1 MGTSVATVTS
11 ADGTSI
17 AFERV
22 GDGPPVV
29 LVGGALNDRSFQPLV
44 ELAALLAPDF
54 TVYTYDRRGRGD
66 SGDTAPYAVAREVD
80 DLEALIAEAGGSAC
94 AYGLSSGAV
103 LALEAAARGVTI
115 TKLALFEPP
124 LTVDDGTDSDD
135 EEFDA
140 QLAELI
146 WAGRRGDAIELF
158 MTGIGLPSEAID
170 GARRSPTWSGL
181 EAMAHT
187 ILYDDAITGDR
198 SLLTERLA
206 SVTVP
211 TLVIASGASSPYLH
225 DAAQAVA
232 DALPDAQLRTLEG
245 QFHDVASKDI
255 ASVVTEFFTGLDP
268 MLEHR

>member
-1 MGTSVATVTS
+1 MRTSVATVTS

-80 DLEALIAEAGGSAC
+80 DLEALIAEAGGSAF

-103 LALEAAARGVTI
+103 LALEAAARGLAI

-124 LTVDDGTDSDD
+124 LTVDDGSSSD
-135 EEFDA
+135 EGFDA

-158 MTGIGLPSEAID
+158 MTGIGLPAEAVD
-170 GARRSPTWSGL
+170 GARRSPMWSGL

-206 SVTVP
+206 FVTVP
-211 TLVIASGASSPYLH
+211 TLVIASGASSPYLL

-232 DALPDAQLRTLEG
+232 EALPDARLRTLEG
-245 QFHDVASKDI
+245 QFHDVAAKDI
-255 ASVVTEFFTGLDP
+255 ASVVTEFFTGRDP
-268 MLEHR
+268 MLEQR